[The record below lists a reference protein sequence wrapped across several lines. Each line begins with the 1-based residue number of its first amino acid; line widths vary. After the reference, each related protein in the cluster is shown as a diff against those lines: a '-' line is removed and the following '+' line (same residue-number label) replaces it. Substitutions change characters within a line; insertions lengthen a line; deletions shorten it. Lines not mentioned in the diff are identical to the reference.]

1 MAYAS
6 IAAGLLAAL
15 CWGTSDYLSRSQSER
30 MGHYRTVV
38 FSQLSTLVVLVF
50 LIPLLG
56 IPSVPSTFALAALL
70 AAGLSNFIAFIFLY
84 RAFHRGVV
92 SVVAPV
98 AYTYPVVTA
107 LLSIAFLGTIL
118 TNFQSFAITAVI
130 AGVLLVSTRFSEL
143 RASLGGRGAPNLTA
157 GIGSAVGAA
166 LFFGVAYLG
175 VGYAAPLVSLVLPA
189 IILRVV
195 GVGAGAA
202 LAPAFKTTV
211 KPSRNDFSKTI
222 WVMGVFEAIGF
233 LSFTFGIS
241 GGGGSL
247 PIVAALSGMGGAVA
261 TTYAF
266 AFLKERLEWNQLL
279 GVALSLLGVFTL
291 LYLGG
296 SG

>member
-6 IAAGLLAAL
+6 IAAGLLAAM

-38 FSQLSTLVVLVF
+38 FSQISTLAILVLLVPVLGVPTIPASLA
-50 LIPLLG
+50 LI
-56 IPSVPSTFALAALL
+56 ALL
-70 AAGLSNFIAFIFLY
+70 AAGVSNFFAFIFLY
-84 RAFHRGVV
+84 RAFHKGVV

-98 AYTYPVVTA
+98 AYTYPAVTTI
-107 LLSIAFLGTIL
+107 LSIAFLGTLL
-118 TNFQSFAITAVI
+118 TGFQSFAITAVI
-130 AGVLLVSTRFSEL
+130 VGVLLVSTRFSEL

-189 IILRVV
+189 IILRIV

-202 LAPAFKTTV
+202 LSPVFKASV

-266 AFLKERLEWNQLL
+266 AFLRE
-279 GVALSLLGVFTL
+279 
-291 LYLGG
+291 
-296 SG
+296 